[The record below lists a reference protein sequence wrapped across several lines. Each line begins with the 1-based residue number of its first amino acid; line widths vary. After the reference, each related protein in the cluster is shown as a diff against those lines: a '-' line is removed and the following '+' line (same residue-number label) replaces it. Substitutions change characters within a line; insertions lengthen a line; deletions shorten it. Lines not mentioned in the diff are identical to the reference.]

1 MPDKW
6 PRDLWLEAIWEDPTL
21 KPNERVV
28 AYCYAQYAGKTST
41 TWCAWDEIK
50 RRTGIR
56 SKDAVWRAVS
66 GLVGAGWLE
75 ESQRARQHRSAVY
88 RLTCPVDNPPEV
100 RETDRSEVRETDPW
114 NPEVRETDARG
125 PGNSARGPANG
136 DQRSV
141 KRDAIALID
150 LSEDLSKDLSS
161 DRGPARSPSGA
172 QAARCDRC
180 NGRRFVALTPGCMEP
195 CPNCSPE
202 RTAA

>member
-1 MPDKW
+1 MADKW

-41 TWCAWDEIK
+41 TWCSWEEIK

-66 GLVGAGWLE
+66 GLIRARWLKE
-75 ESQRARQHRSAVY
+75 IQPARQHRSAVY
-88 RLTCPVDNPPEV
+88 RLTCPVDNSPEV
-100 RETDRSEVRETDPW
+100 RETDLSGVRETDPW
-114 NPEVRETDARG
+114 NPEVRETAPEVRETAARG
-125 PGNSARGPANG
+125 PGNG

-150 LSEDLSKDLSS
+150 LSQDLSKDLSP
-161 DRGPARSPSGA
+161 DRAPARSPSGA
-172 QAARCDRC
+172 LAARCHRC
-180 NGRRFVALTPGCMEP
+180 DGRGFIAVTAGCLEL
-195 CPNCSPE
+195 CPNCAP
-202 RTAA
+202 RKDTA